1 MKTTKLILTVA
12 VAAVAAAFATQL
24 KAAEPFL
31 SPRAQANQIRTV
43 PGVTEEKLD
52 RANMFKPKSAS
63 WANTVAKGSGNDRDL
78 VRENRNVTAS
88 PKALAN
94 FPELFNASVKS
105 GPATAVAACC
115 KTMTKAECG
124 MACCKDT
131 GPKCG
136 GTCCKS

>member
-1 MKTTKLILTVA
+1 MKILSVFA
-12 VAAVAAAFATQL
+12 VAATFAAIFTSNVN
-24 KAAEPFL
+24 AAEPLL
-31 SPRAQANQIRTV
+31 SPRAKANQIVTA

-52 RANMFKPKSAS
+52 RANLFKPKFTH
-63 WANTVAKGSGNDRDL
+63 WRNTVAQGPGNDRDL
-78 VRENRNVTAS
+78 VRESRGITAS

-94 FPELFNASVKS
+94 YPQMFKPAMR
-105 GPATAVAACC
+105 PATAIAACC

-131 GPKCG
+131 APKCG

>member
-1 MKTTKLILTVA
+1 MKNISKFA
-12 VAAVAAAFATQL
+12 VAAMFAAVLTSNL
-24 KAAEPFL
+24 NAAEPLL
-31 SPRAQANQIRTV
+31 SPRAKANQIVTV

-52 RANMFKPKSAS
+52 RANMFKPKSAF
-63 WANTVAKGSGNDRDL
+63 WGNTVVKGTGNDRDL
-78 VRENRNVTAS
+78 VRESRGITAN

-94 FPELFNASVKS
+94 FPQMFKPTMKTS
-105 GPATAVAACC
+105 TAIAACC

-136 GTCCKS
+136 GTCCKA

>member
-1 MKTTKLILTVA
+1 MKILSVFA
-12 VAAVAAAFATQL
+12 VAATFAVVIVSNVN
-24 KAAEPFL
+24 AAEPLL
-31 SPRAQANQIRTV
+31 SPRAKANQIVTA

-52 RANMFKPKSAS
+52 RANLFKPKFTT
-63 WANTVAKGSGNDRDL
+63 WGNTVAKGTGNDRDL
-78 VRENRNVTAS
+78 VRENRGITAS

-94 FPELFNASVKS
+94 YPQMFKPAVR
-105 GPATAVAACC
+105 PATAIASCC
-115 KTMTKAECG
+115 KTMTKADCG

>member
-1 MKTTKLILTVA
+1 MKNLSVF
-12 VAAVAAAFATQL
+12 AVAAAFAAVLTSNVN
-24 KAAEPFL
+24 AAEPLL
-31 SPRAQANQIRTV
+31 SPRAKANQIATA

-63 WANTVAKGSGNDRDL
+63 WGNTVAKGSGNDRDL
-78 VRENRNVTAS
+78 VRESRGITAS

-94 FPELFNASVKS
+94 YPQMFKPAMK
-105 GPATAVAACC
+105 PATAIAACC

-124 MACCKDT
+124 MACCKDSAT
-131 GPKCG
+131 KCG